1 MDAPEWGSQPASVY
15 SKRTR
20 TKTIPVENQLT
31 TMNGADALV
40 RMLQLN
46 GVKHIFGL
54 CGDTSLPFYDAMA
67 RLDHGMDHVLTRDER
82 SAAYMADGYARVTN
96 KPGVCEGPSGGGAT
110 YLLPGLVEA
119 NESAIPVLGITSD
132 VSVGARGKFPLT
144 ELDQQA
150 LYRPLTKWNT
160 TIDRVDQIPHAV
172 RSAFRAMTTGRP
184 GATHICLPYDVQ
196 KHAIDPAQVW
206 QQPGHDIYPAYRF
219 APDPHE
225 VERAAG
231 QLVAARAPVLICGGG
246 VVISGAMAELDALA
260 TLLNAPVCTSVSGQG
275 SLPGPHPLHAGVVGT
290 NGGVD
295 ATREVVAQADLV
307 LFIGARAGSTTT
319 EHWQMP
325 SRKVAILHLDVD
337 PMTIATNYRTDVALV
352 GDAKLGLAALA
363 AAVRERMVHRPADA
377 ADGRAVV
384 ARARATKQAFFL
396 PLAQARTRPIK
407 PERVVDALNQL
418 LPPQAIVVADPGTPC
433 PYFSAYFDA
442 PQAGR
447 HFITNR
453 AHGALGFSLSAA
465 VGAAFGRPDAMVV
478 SVMGDGSFGFTCGE
492 LETVVRRG
500 IPLKMV
506 VFSNAVFGWI
516 KASQKAGYGQRYF
529 SVDFNRTDHARVA
542 EAFGVK
548 AWRVEDPA
556 EVHGALKAALMHDGP
571 ALVDV
576 VSQELQDT
584 AVPVSQ
590 WMG

>member
-1 MDAPEWGSQPASVY
+1 
-15 SKRTR
+15 
-20 TKTIPVENQLT
+20 
-31 TMNGADALV
+31 MNGADALV

-54 CGDTSLPFYDAMA
+54 CGDTSLPFYDALA
-67 RLDHGMDHVLTRDER
+67 RLDHGIDHVLTRDER
-82 SAAYMADGYARVTN
+82 SAAYMADGYARVTG

-119 NESAIPVLGITSD
+119 NESAVPVLGITSD

-150 LYRPLTKWNT
+150 LYKPLTKWNT

-172 RSAFRAMTTGRP
+172 RSAFRAMTVGRP

-196 KHAIDPAQVW
+196 KHPIAAAEVW
-206 QQPGHDIYPAYRF
+206 AQPGHDLVPATRF
-219 APDPHE
+219 APDPRD
-225 VERAAG
+225 VERAADR
-231 QLVAARAPVLICGGG
+231 LVAARSSVFICGGG
-246 VVISGAMAELDALA
+246 VVISGAMAELEALA

-275 SLPGPHPLHAGVVGT
+275 SLAGAHPLNAGVVGT
-290 NGGVD
+290 NGGVA
-295 ATREVVAQADLV
+295 ATRDVVAQADLV
-307 LFIGARAGSTTT
+307 LFVGARAGSTTT

-325 SRKVAILHLDVD
+325 AREVAILHLDLD

-363 AAVRERMVHRPADA
+363 DAVRERITRRPVDA
-377 ADGRAVV
+377 VDGRAIV
-384 ARARATKQAFFL
+384 ARARAAKQAFFSA
-396 PLAQARTRPIK
+396 LAESQDRPIK
-407 PERVVDALNQL
+407 PERVVDALNKL
-418 LPPQAIVVADPGTPC
+418 LPPGAIVVADPGTPC

-465 VGAAFGRPDAMVV
+465 VGASFGRPDAMVV

-516 KASQKAGYGQRYF
+516 KASQKTGYGQRYF
-529 SVDFNRTDHARVA
+529 SVDFDRTNHARVA

-556 EVHGALKAALMHDGP
+556 DVHGALKAALAHDGP
-571 ALVDV
+571 ALVDI

>member
-1 MDAPEWGSQPASVY
+1 MTAPF
-15 SKRTR
+15 T
-20 TKTIPVENQLT
+20 
-31 TMNGADALV
+31 GADAMV
-40 RMLQLN
+40 RMLQRN

-67 RLDHGMDHVLTRDER
+67 RLDHGMDHILTRDER
-82 SAAYMADGYARVTN
+82 SAGYMADAYARVTG
-96 KPGVCEGPSGGGAT
+96 KVGVCEGPSGGGAT

-119 NESAIPVLGITSD
+119 NESSVAVLGITSD

-150 LYRPLTKWNT
+150 LYKPLTKWNT

-196 KHAIDPAQVW
+196 KHALDPAEVW
-206 QQPGHDIYPAYRF
+206 AQPGHDRFPAYRS
-219 APDPHE
+219 APDP
-225 VERAAG
+225 AAVAEAADR
-231 QLVAARAPVLICGGG
+231 LVAARSPVLICGGG
-246 VVISGAMAELDALA
+246 VVIAGASAALDALA

-275 SLPGPHPLHAGVVGT
+275 SLADNHPLNVGVVGT

-295 ATREVVAQADLV
+295 ATRAVVAQADLV

-325 SRKVAILHLDVD
+325 SRKVTIVHLDVD
-337 PMTIATNYRTDVALV
+337 AMTIGTNYRTDVALV
-352 GDAKLGLAALA
+352 GDALLGLQALH
-363 AAVRERMVHRPADA
+363 AAVQARIDQRPADA
-377 ADGRAVV
+377 ADGAALAAT
-384 ARARATKQAFFL
+384 ARAAKQAFFA
-396 PLAQARTRPIK
+396 PLAASLDRPIK
-407 PERVVDALNQL
+407 PERVVDILNRL
-418 LPPQAIVVADPGTPC
+418 LPPRAIVVADPGTPC
-433 PYFSAYFDA
+433 PYFTAYFNA

-453 AHGALGFSLSAA
+453 AHGALGFAMSAG
-465 VGAAFGRPDAMVV
+465 VGAAIGQPDSVVV

-492 LETVVRRG
+492 LETIVRRNV
-500 IPLKMV
+500 PLKMI
-506 VFSNAVFGWI
+506 VFSNAVYGWI
-516 KASQKAGYGQRYF
+516 KASQKTGYDGRYF
-529 SVDFNRTDHARVA
+529 SVDFNRTHHARVA

-548 AWRVEDPA
+548 AWQVSDPA
-556 EVHGALKAALMHDGP
+556 DLESALKAALMHDGP

-576 VSQELQDT
+576 ISQELQDT